1 MDIDQLFSFPD
12 GFFDLPYTND
22 PTRVEANPHT
32 GLWHAEQAPGLVG
45 GQEIWGAFGDWPAES
60 RTLSAGPGAQEY
72 SPVLSLASSGGMR
85 RM

>member
-45 GQEIWGAFGDWPAES
+45 GQEIWGVFGDWAAEPRS
-60 RTLSAGPGAQEY
+60 DPGAQE
-72 SPVLSLASSGGMR
+72 
-85 RM
+85 